1 MPTHVETAKG
11 IVHEWF
17 RWADAGGYIGHL
29 DVAARLRLE
38 AEIAKALSEAAT
50 SKPSAAEQWDR
61 ALIDHLA
68 ATAKPKPKRK
78 PKGDAA

>member
-29 DVAARLRLE
+29 DVPARIRLE
-38 AEIAKALSEAAT
+38 AAIAGALGQAEAAAI
-50 SKPSAAEQWDR
+50 SILPASIVQDNPP
-61 ALIDHLA
+61 
-68 ATAKPKPKRK
+68 PKPKRK

>member
-29 DVAARLRLE
+29 DTAARIRLE
-38 AEIAKALSEAAT
+38 AAIAGALANVDTRT
-50 SKPSAAEQWDR
+50 SGET
-61 ALIDHLA
+61 
-68 ATAKPKPKRK
+68 ATAEMIVQDNPPPRPKRK

>member
-29 DVAARLRLE
+29 DVPARIRLE
-38 AEIAKALSEAAT
+38 AAIAGALEKAAQGDVLRAADADI
-50 SKPSAAEQWDR
+50 AARR
-61 ALIDHLA
+61 ARREES
-68 ATAKPKPKRK
+68 KRK

>member
-29 DVAARLRLE
+29 DTAARIRLE
-38 AEIAKALSEAAT
+38 AAIAGALASVDT
-50 SKPSAAEQWDR
+50 RTPGMSAAETIVQDNPP
-61 ALIDHLA
+61 
-68 ATAKPKPKRK
+68 PKPKRK